1 MVESDFNKIYGILD
15 PLKLE
20 WRKFYRLLS
29 TMPLEDSLFFSP
41 QYKELVDQSSGENP
55 VDDDKDWWKKELD
68 QRRGRTSRPR
78 VATTID
84 EMITNQKNIG
94 RE

>member
-1 MVESDFNKIYGILD
+1 
-15 PLKLE
+15 
-20 WRKFYRLLS
+20 
-29 TMPLEDSLFFSP
+29 MPLEDSLFFSP

-84 EMITNQKNIG
+84 EMITDQKNIG